1 MRRVTGSSPVSS
13 TKYVPQR
20 DIAKR
25 SFCELPL
32 VVHNEKVVNT
42 VKKFSVAGRRIVWPE
57 DLDTGAT
64 HAFSLICLSP
74 SFLLPACSSTANRVV
89 ASSLRQ
95 QRYPFLLRLCNY
107 PCQRSVFYWQ
117 APGPSCAKG
126 IRLRWAIWYM
136 ARGNRFFNVHTHG
149 INGIKRKAKPRSP

>member
-32 VVHNEKVVNT
+32 MVHNAKVINT
-42 VKKFSVAGRRIVWPE
+42 VKNKFSVAGRRIVWPE

-74 SFLLPACSSTANRVV
+74 SFLLPTCSPTANRVV
-89 ASSLRQ
+89 ASSLGQ
-95 QRYPFLLRLCNY
+95 QRYLFCFDFAITLVSVLCSTGRHRGLHV
-107 PCQRSVFYWQ
+107 QRESGCDGLSE
-117 APGPSCAKG
+117 P
-126 IRLRWAIWYM
+126 
-136 ARGNRFFNVHTHG
+136 
-149 INGIKRKAKPRSP
+149 